1 MRCPFCGES
10 DTQVKDSRP
19 TDDGSAIRRRRFCA
33 GCGQRFTT
41 VERVQLRELTV
52 VKADHRRVAFDRD
65 KLSRSIRVA
74 LNKRPVDENQQ
85 ERIVNGIVRKLEAA
99 GDGEVRSQAI
109 GEAVMEALKA
119 VDAVAYVRFASVY
132 RDFREASD
140 FKLFLGDMDSLP
152 PVRSMPD
159 NEL

>member
-1 MRCPFCGES
+1 MRCPFCGDA

-52 VKADHRRVAFDRD
+52 VKADGRRVAFDRD
-65 KLSRSIRVA
+65 KLARSIRVA
-74 LNKRPVDENQQ
+74 LNKRPVDEDRQ

-99 GDGEVRSQAI
+99 GDGEVRSESI
-109 GEAVMEALKA
+109 GGAVMEALKE

-132 RDFREASD
+132 RDFREAKD
-140 FKLFLGDMDSLP
+140 FEAFLGDMDGAPLARQETAS
-152 PVRSMPD
+152 
-159 NEL
+159 E

>member
-52 VKADHRRVAFDRD
+52 LKTDGRRVAFDRD
-65 KLSRSIRVA
+65 KLARSIRVA
-74 LNKRPVDENQQ
+74 LNKRPVDEERQ
-85 ERIVNGIVRKLEAA
+85 ERIVNGIVRKLEAS
-99 GDGEVRSQAI
+99 GDSEIKTGQI
-109 GEAVMEALKA
+109 GEAVMDALKA

-132 RDFREASD
+132 RDFREAKD
-140 FKLFLGDMDSLP
+140 FEEFLGGMGGAPLAQP
-152 PVRSMPD
+152 
-159 NEL
+159 E